1 MDESHQV
8 VGIGLLSSG
17 SSGSA
22 TGVAA
27 ARGGSGIISDGG
39 MTAAAAAL
47 SSQQAQQQ
55 AQQDAAA
62 ELPVVEDFLRIVL
75 ELMNA
80 ILTTSLQVRF
90 RNTLKER

>member
-1 MDESHQV
+1 MVGDLHQSV
-8 VGIGLLSSG
+8 SVALLSS

-22 TGVAA
+22 TAA
-27 ARGGSGIISDGG
+27 SGGSGNISGSSVA
-39 MTAAAAAL
+39 TAAAAL

-80 ILTTSLQVRF
+80 ILTTSLQVCFGPNLR
-90 RNTLKER
+90 EI